1 MYLSAGPWLFHC
13 HIDFHMLEGMA
24 MMWFVGEPEV
34 DWPLPDV
41 PVSICGDAEDY
52 AAYPWSRQFIPG
64 NDASDTPTSDSF
76 LQFDV
81 RRIFAGLSIALVF
94 IVLI

>member
-1 MYLSAGPWLFHC
+1 
-13 HIDFHMLEGMA
+13 MLEGMA

-41 PVSICGDAEDY
+41 PVSICGDVEDY
-52 AAYPWSRQFIPG
+52 DAYPWSRQFIPG
-64 NDASDTPTSDSF
+64 NDALDTPTSDSF
-76 LQFDV
+76 LRFDV
-81 RRIFAGLSIALVF
+81 CRIFAGLSIALVF

>member
-1 MYLSAGPWLFHC
+1 
-13 HIDFHMLEGMA
+13 

-34 DWPLPDV
+34 DWPLQDV
-41 PVSICGDAEDY
+41 PASICGDAEDY

-64 NDASDTPTSDSF
+64 IDASDAPTSDSF
-76 LQFDV
+76 LRFDV
-81 RRIFAGLSIALVF
+81 RRFFAGLSIALVF